1 MKKIFEKIV
10 DCQRF
15 ACWYASKN
23 PDVIVSI

>member
-1 MKKIFEKIV
+1 MKKIVEKIV
-10 DCQRF
+10 DFQGF